1 MLSSHALRKPAT
13 FHWRKPLL
21 CTQSRCFPLELPPG
35 GAGIGFIGILRA
47 ASCLLCTAQFGGFR
61 SEVSMKR
68 PDSYHHGNLRQALL
82 EAARGLIN
90 EAGVEKLTLREV
102 ARRAGVTTGA
112 PYHHFADK
120 AELVYALTGQSLE
133 ELDQASLAAL
143 EGIVEPREQLR
154 AIGVAYVLY
163 AVDHPAEFRLM
174 FRPEMGAPLDFAD
187 PETAPVFR
195 ILLRVVRACR
205 EAAGIQGTDGLDA
218 AAISAWSLV
227 HGLASLLV
235 DGPLYTIRPD
245 RERVH
250 ALAVS
255 ITNRVD
261 VA

>member
-1 MLSSHALRKPAT
+1 
-13 FHWRKPLL
+13 
-21 CTQSRCFPLELPPG
+21 
-35 GAGIGFIGILRA
+35 
-47 ASCLLCTAQFGGFR
+47 
-61 SEVSMKR
+61 MKR

-82 EAARGLIN
+82 EAARDLVN
-90 EAGVEKLTLREV
+90 QAGVEKLTLREV

-120 AELVYALTGQSLE
+120 AELVYALARQSLE
-133 ELDQASLAAL
+133 ELDHASQAAL
-143 EGIVEPREQLR
+143 QGIGEPREQLR

-174 FRPEMGAPLDFAD
+174 FRPEMGAPFDFAD

-195 ILLRVVRACR
+195 ILLRVVSACR
-205 EAAGIQGTDGLDA
+205 TAAGIPGNDGIDA

-235 DGPLYTIRPD
+235 DGPLYPMRSD
-245 RERVH
+245 RERVR

-255 ITNRVD
+255 ITNRLD
-261 VA
+261 IA